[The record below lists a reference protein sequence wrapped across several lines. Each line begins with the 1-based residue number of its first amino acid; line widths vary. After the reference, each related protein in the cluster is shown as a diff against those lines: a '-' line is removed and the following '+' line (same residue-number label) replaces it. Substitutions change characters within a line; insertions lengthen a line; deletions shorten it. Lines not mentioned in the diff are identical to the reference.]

1 MKRLENKVAVIY
13 GNGAVGTTVAKSFAR
28 EGAQVYLAGRTLS
41 KLEAVSQQILSLGG
55 TIEIDQVDAMNEDSV
70 ERHMEDLIRKSGKV
84 DISFNAIGLPQTG
97 HQGTA
102 LLELSLKN
110 FLHPIATYSQSHF
123 ITAKAAARQMVTQ
136 KYGDILLNTPST
148 SR

>member
-70 ERHMEDLIRKSGKV
+70 ERTWKILSGNLERLIFRSTQSVCLKPV
-84 DISFNAIGLPQTG
+84 IRALPY
-97 HQGTA
+97 
-102 LLELSLKN
+102 LN
-110 FLHPIATYSQSHF
+110 SH
-123 ITAKAAARQMVTQ
+123 
-136 KYGDILLNTPST
+136 
-148 SR
+148 